1 MSKQNGISIKQ
12 EAQWSGVTVRT
23 LHYYDQIGLLKPQV
37 VGENGYRYYSQE
49 NLQTLQQILFFR
61 ELQFPLKEIIK
72 IIHQPDFDRKKAMQ
86 EHRKLLIL
94 QKERLERLIQL
105 TEEAWK
111 GEMEMNFQPFDER
124 KLEEYK
130 KEAKERWGKT
140 KAWQQSQEKEQK
152 RGEEEGKE
160 MQQQMEEIFERAAQ
174 LRKTDPAALP
184 AQQLVEAWK
193 AHITQYHYEC
203 TNEIL
208 AGLAQMYRY
217 DERFMANLDRY
228 GKGTACFLAEAIDCC
243 WKEKSGC

>member
-1 MSKQNGISIKQ
+1 M
-12 EAQWSGVTVRT
+12 
-23 LHYYDQIGLLKPQV
+23 

-160 MQQQMEEIFERAAQ
+160 MQQRMEEIFERAAEKN
-174 LRKTDPAALP
+174 RPGCSA
-184 AQQLVEAWK
+184 
-193 AHITQYHYEC
+193 
-203 TNEIL
+203 
-208 AGLAQMYRY
+208 
-217 DERFMANLDRY
+217 
-228 GKGTACFLAEAIDCC
+228 GTAAGGGVESTYHPISLRVYQRDF
-243 WKEKSGC
+243 SGFSADVSV

>member
-12 EAQWSGVTVRT
+12 AAQWSGVTVRT

-140 KAWQQSQEKEQK
+140 KAWQQKS
-152 RGEEEGKE
+152 GEG
-160 MQQQMEEIFERAAQ
+160 
-174 LRKTDPAALP
+174 T
-184 AQQLVEAWK
+184 EAWRGRK
-193 AHITQYHYEC
+193 
-203 TNEIL
+203 
-208 AGLAQMYRY
+208 
-217 DERFMANLDRY
+217 
-228 GKGTACFLAEAIDCC
+228 GKRCSSG
-243 WKEKSGC
+243 WKKPLSGQHS

>member
-1 MSKQNGISIKQ
+1 MMTVKEVSRLT
-12 EAQWSGVTVRT
+12 GVSVRT
-23 LHYYDQIGLLKPQV
+23 LQYYDQIGLLKPQE
-37 VGENGYRYYSQE
+37 VGGNGYRYYSQE

-86 EHRKLLIL
+86 EHKKLLIL

-140 KAWQQSQEKEQK
+140 KAWQQS
-152 RGEEEGKE
+152 
-160 MQQQMEEIFERAAQ
+160 
-174 LRKTDPAALP
+174 
-184 AQQLVEAWK
+184 
-193 AHITQYHYEC
+193 
-203 TNEIL
+203 
-208 AGLAQMYRY
+208 
-217 DERFMANLDRY
+217 
-228 GKGTACFLAEAIDCC
+228 
-243 WKEKSGC
+243 

>member
-1 MSKQNGISIKQ
+1 
-12 EAQWSGVTVRT
+12 
-23 LHYYDQIGLLKPQV
+23 
-37 VGENGYRYYSQE
+37 
-49 NLQTLQQILFFR
+49 
-61 ELQFPLKEIIK
+61 
-72 IIHQPDFDRKKAMQ
+72 MQ
-86 EHRKLLIL
+86 EHKKLLIL
-94 QKERLERLIQL
+94 QRERLERLIQL

-160 MQQQMEEIFERAAQ
+160 MQQRMEEIFERAAQ

-228 GKGTACFLAEAIDCC
+228 GKGTACFLAEAIDCY